1 MKKSL
6 KAAAL
11 VLSAAIAF
19 SAVACNNDGGKP
31 NDGETKM
38 GEKVTSVDK
47 DGLYGLTTKNFS
59 VLLDGSGNL
68 RIFNGEK
75 ELTSQKGAGNFTLYV
90 DLGTTDPFDAR
101 ESFSELTRLS
111 SADSEIKSKTVKNT
125 ENGMTLTAEYGL
137 KTDVKDGEITV
148 SQSISVKDYAT
159 EAEISYTV
167 KNEIDGSTVVALV
180 SAQSGGIDGDYT
192 LFWPLHEGYLIPSA
206 VNAAIKGNLS
216 VGREDSA
223 WKDVNAKKIV
233 YSYPAPL
240 SMALTQI
247 YNENDSLYLY
257 AKDEANEIKRFNFG
271 VFDGVNDYDQGKEN
285 SCSLSLTQYPYVSAG
300 AEKTTYPI
308 VLGVAQGGWFDGSD
322 SYREYKLTQDIR
334 IKNYTEKVID
344 SNAIFSDTACQP
356 NLQPKLCYDLS
367 GSTGGKFAID
377 LASQADWVD
386 DMYID
391 NMISIGWH
399 SNGFDT
405 MYPDYK
411 FHSAMGTEAD
421 FKSGVE
427 KIHKNG
433 DKIYP
438 YLNAWAI
445 LGESE
450 WYRSGGGVGDR
461 VSVKKRSFYGTNYNI
476 NNYYTWGKFIGAC
489 PYADEYVE
497 IFTEAADRLAKNGA
511 DGLWLDQ
518 LMEMPAEFCY
528 DKTHGHTNPATAY
541 GQGMEKLM
549 TSVRKT
555 FEKYTDD
562 FYFICEGLN
571 DAYLKYIDI
580 PGNMWAR
587 ALTFG
592 ENCAPEITR
601 YTIPSRILGLW
612 NKDDA
617 ITTPNEHA
625 IACYLGDPLLMQ
637 GGSKNPYSRAYIEL
651 YERLPDV
658 YAKGR
663 FFADK
668 GLSGIPEKVKVS
680 VKAGADRFV
689 VTVYNL
695 NEKDVEFGLKIDL
708 SAIGYGGR
716 EIARVSGAIKRQNF
730 YAFADNSFTVRAGM
744 NSIESYLVEMK

>member
-1 MKKSL
+1 MKKLL
-6 KAAAL
+6 KSAAL
-11 VLSAAIAF
+11 FISAAFALSAF
-19 SAVACNNDGGKP
+19 ACDKNVKKP
-31 NDGETKM
+31 NGGEEVM

-47 DGLYGLTTKNFS
+47 DGLYGLTTENVS
-59 VLLDGSGNL
+59 VLLDAAGNL

-75 ELTSQKGAGNFTLYV
+75 ELTSEKDAGNFTLYV
-90 DLGTTDPFDAR
+90 DFNTVDPFDAR
-101 ESFSELTRLS
+101 ESFAELARLS
-111 SADSEIKSKTVKNT
+111 SADAAMKSKSVKDT
-125 ENGMTLTAEYGL
+125 EDGMALTAEYELTAEG
-137 KTDVKDGEITV
+137 KEGKITV
-148 SQSISVKDYAT
+148 RQEIFVKDYAF
-159 EAEISYTV
+159 EAEIVYTV
-167 KNEIDGSTVVALV
+167 KNEIAGSTVVALV
-180 SAQSGGIDGDYT
+180 SAQSGGMEGDYT

-206 VNAAIKGNLS
+206 ISAAKEGKLS

-223 WKDVNAKKIV
+223 WRDVNVKKIV

-247 YNENDSLYLY
+247 YNENNSLYLY
-257 AKDEANEIKRFNFG
+257 AKDATNEIKRFNFG
-271 VFDGVNDYDQGKEN
+271 VFDGKSDYDEGKEN
-285 SCSLSLTQYPYVSAG
+285 ACSLSLTQYPYVSAG
-300 AEKTTYPI
+300 AEKTTYP
-308 VLGVAQGGWFDGSD
+308 VVVGVAQGGWFAGSD

-334 IKNYTEKVID
+334 IKQYTDKVID

-356 NLQPKLCYDLS
+356 NMQPKLCYDLS
-367 GSTGGKFAID
+367 GSTGGRFTMD

-386 DMYID
+386 EMYID

-399 SNGFDT
+399 SDGFDT
-405 MYPDYK
+405 MYPDYQ

-427 KIHKNG
+427 KLHKNG

-445 LGESE
+445 LAESE
-450 WYRSGGGVGDR
+450 WYRSDGGVGDR
-461 VSVKKRSFYGTNYNI
+461 VAVKKRSFDGTNYNMS
-476 NNYYTWGKFIGAC
+476 NYYTWGKFIGVC
-489 PYADEYVE
+489 PYTDEYVK
-497 IFTEAADRLAKNGA
+497 IFTEAADRLARNGV

-528 DKTHGHTNPATAY
+528 DKSHGHTNPATAY

-562 FYFICEGLN
+562 FYFVCEGLN

-651 YERLPDV
+651 YERLPDIF
-658 YAKGR
+658 ATGR

-668 GLSGIPEKVKVS
+668 GLSGIPENVRVS
-680 VKAGADRFV
+680 VKAGKDRFV
-689 VTVYNL
+689 VTAYNL
-695 NEKDVEFGLKIDL
+695 GETDVEFKLKMDL
-708 SAIGYGGR
+708 AAIGFKGR
-716 EIARVSGAIKRQNF
+716 EIARVSGAIKQQNI
-730 YAFADNSFTVRAGM
+730 YAFANNTITVRAGM
-744 NSIESYLVEMK
+744 NSIESYLIELK